1 MFVITADQI
10 DSRHTPDVVDA
21 TIRALSAVIG
31 SGLKL
36 PIDRTAGDEIQML
49 VEGAD
54 HALAAILFLCR
65 DGRWSVGCGLGTVNT
80 PLPAN
85 AREASGDAFVSAR
98 DAVTAAKKR
107 ETRFALRAVAEPN
120 EAADT
125 EALID
130 LLLQI
135 RGRRSAEGWAVFD
148 LLAAGLTQT
157 ESAKRLGIT
166 PQAAS
171 KRARTA
177 AIRAEF
183 AAIPPLERRLASAN
197 ESAEGRTD
205 S

>member
-10 DSRHTPDVVDA
+10 NSRHTPDVVDA
-21 TIRALSAVIG
+21 TVRALSPVLGA
-31 SGLKL
+31 GLRL

-49 VEGAD
+49 IEGAD
-54 HALAAILFLCR
+54 HAFAAILFLTR
-65 DGRWSVGCGLGTVNT
+65 DGRWSVGCGLGAVNT

-98 DAVTAAKKR
+98 EAVTAAKKR
-107 ETRFALRAVAEPN
+107 ETRFALRAVADPTD
-120 EAADT
+120 AADT

-148 LLAAGLTQT
+148 LLVAGSTQA
-157 ESAKRLGIT
+157 EAAKRLGIT

-183 AAIPPLERRLASAN
+183 AAMSPLERRLASAN
-197 ESAEGRTD
+197 QSAEGGTG

>member
-10 DSRHTPDVVDA
+10 NSRHTPDVVDA
-21 TIRALSAVIG
+21 TIRGLSAVIG
-31 SGLKL
+31 SGLEL

-148 LLAAGLTQT
+148 LLAAGLTQI

-183 AAIPPLERRLASAN
+183 AAIPTLERRLASAN